1 MKNFKL
7 WNVILGWFVFAIAAV
22 TYLMTM
28 EPTASFW
35 DCGEFIVSAHKLD
48 VGHPPGAP
56 FFMLLG
62 HFFSLFASDT
72 AHVAM
77 CVNALSAL
85 ASALT
90 ILFLFWTI
98 TALGRKLVSTANCQL
113 STAQGIALLGAG
125 LVGSLAYTFSDT
137 FWFSAVEGEVYALSS
152 LFTAVVFWLILKWD
166 EHADEEGSDKW
177 LILIAYLMGLSIGT
191 HLLNLL
197 TIPAIVLVYYFRRHE
212 FSWKGVCGAFGI
224 SVAIL
229 AIILYGIIPGVPTI
243 AGWFEL
249 LFTNTLGCPFNTGL
263 AVYLVL
269 MAAALVW
276 AIWESYCV
284 IEQETT
290 INTRTII
297 SFVLAMALAGVPFIK
312 ESAVIGILLIIT
324 MLVVLFLK
332 KEVIPAR
339 WLNTIAMMVTVVII
353 GYASYAAIVI
363 RSNADTPMDQNS
375 PDNVFSLKYYLNREQ
390 YGDTPLF
397 YGQTYNAPV
406 KLEVKGNMCIPVET
420 KGHAQYAPA
429 PKVEGEKDRYVITG
443 YKSGYEYM
451 EDFKMLFPR
460 MHSGQAHHV
469 EAYKSW
475 AEIKGKK
482 IRYEYCGQ
490 TKTDYCPTF
499 GENLRFFFRYQVN
512 FMYWRYFMWNFAGR
526 QNDLQSSGELTK
538 GNWISGI
545 PFIDNLM
552 LGDQS
557 KLPTELR
564 ENKGHNVYYFLPL
577 LLGLVAILWQL
588 GRRNNQGKNKEGYRS
603 FAIVFL
609 LFFLTGLAI
618 VVYLN
623 QTPYQPRERDYAY
636 AGSFYAFCIWIGLGV
651 MAIIDML
658 NNVIK
663 NEKARTAV
671 AAVAVLVTLLV
682 PAQMASQNWDD
693 HDRSNRYA
701 ARDFGANYLKS
712 CDKEAIIFCNGDN
725 DTFPLWYNLEVEQ
738 ERDDV
743 RACNLS
749 YLQTDWY
756 IDQMKRP
763 YYNSPGLPISW
774 EYKDYMPGKN
784 EIAWVENR
792 LNAPLE
798 VKKAFQFLLS
808 DDPRTKRDGDSYIPT
823 DQLYVLSPD
832 GQQIMFKKARRFTR
846 SEMMVMEM
854 LSTNEWKRPM
864 YFAVTIGSDY
874 HLGLDPYLE
883 LTGMAYRI
891 TPERSKDGKPRVNTE
906 VMYDNMLHKFKYG
919 NMNVP
924 GIYIDENTMR
934 MCRTHR
940 MMFCQLAEALYYE
953 GKHDKALEVLDFA
966 EEVLPGY
973 NVNYDYTSGT
983 MAALYYAMDDM
994 EKGNA
999 IMSALADNCVEY
1011 MEWADSLHPIQRKSA
1026 QSIVG
1031 HYSAVL
1037 GFVLNNLQRFEQKE
1051 LFNKYFALYNQ
1062 YASVR

>member
-7 WNVILGWFVFAIAAV
+7 WNVVCGWLVFAIAAA
-22 TYLMTM
+22 TYLLTM

-56 FFMLLG
+56 FFMLMG

-90 ILFLFWTI
+90 ILFLYWTI
-98 TALGRKLVSTANCQL
+98 TALGRKLVQPTSMAK
-113 STAQGIALLGAG
+113 GIALLGAG
-125 LVGSLAYTFSDT
+125 LVGALAYTFSDT

-166 EHADEEGSDKW
+166 EYADEEGSDKW

-197 TIPAIVLVYYFRRHE
+197 TIPAIVLVYYFRRHV
-212 FSWKGVCGAFGI
+212 FSWKGVCMAFGV

-229 AIILYGIIPGVPTI
+229 AVILYGIIPGVPTI

-249 LFTNTLGCPFNTGL
+249 LFTNKLGCPFNTGL

-284 IEQETT
+284 IEKNEK

-297 SFVLAMALAGVPFIK
+297 SFVLAMTLAGAPFIK
-312 ESAVIGILLIIT
+312 ESALVGIVLIVA
-324 MLVVLFLK
+324 MLAVLFLK
-332 KEVIPAR
+332 KDQIPAR
-339 WLNTIAMMVTVVII
+339 WLNTVAMMVTVVVI

-363 RSNADTPMDQNS
+363 RSAADTPMDQNS

-406 KLEVKGNMCIPVET
+406 KLDVKGNMCVPVET

-429 PKVEGEKDRYVITG
+429 PHVDGEKDRYVITG

-451 EDFKMLFPR
+451 EEFKMLFPR
-460 MHSGQAHHV
+460 MHSAQQHHID
-469 EAYKSW
+469 AYKEW
-475 AEIKGKK
+475 ADIKGKK

-490 TKTDYCPTF
+490 TKTEYCPTF

-512 FMYWRYFMWNFAGR
+512 FMYWRYFMWNFSGR
-526 QNDLQSSGELTK
+526 QNDLQSYGDLNK
-538 GNWISGI
+538 GNWITGI
-545 PFIDNLM
+545 PFIDNAI

-564 ENKGHNVYYFLPL
+564 ENKGHNVYYMLPL
-577 LLGLVAILWQL
+577 LLGVVGLLWQL
-588 GRRNNQGKNKEGYRS
+588 NKRNNEGESKEGYRS

-636 AGSFYAFCIWIGLGV
+636 AGSFYAFCIWIGIGV
-651 MAIIDML
+651 MALVDML
-658 NNVIK
+658 SNLIK
-663 NEKARTAV
+663 SEGVRAV
-671 AAVAVLVTLLV
+671 VTVAVVLVTLLV
-682 PAQMASQNWDD
+682 PVQMASQNWDD

-725 DTFPLWYNLEVEQ
+725 DTFPLWYNIEVEE

-756 IDQMKRP
+756 ISQMKRP
-763 YYNSPGLPISW
+763 YYHSPGLPISW
-774 EYKDYMPGKN
+774 SEEDYMPGKN

-798 VKKAFQFLLS
+798 VKKAFQFLRS
-808 DDPRTKRDGDSYIPT
+808 ADPRTKRDGEGYIPS

-832 GQQIMFKKARRFTR
+832 SQMIMLKKARRFTR

-854 LSTNEWKRPM
+854 LSTNQWKRPM
-864 YFAVTIGSDY
+864 YFAVTIGNDY

-883 LTGMAYRI
+883 LTGLAYRI

-919 NMNVP
+919 NMNIP
-924 GIYIDENTMR
+924 NIYIDENTMR

-940 MMFCQLAEALYYE
+940 MMFCQLAEALYDE
-953 GKHDKALEVLDFA
+953 GQYDKALEVLDFA

-973 NVNYDYTSGT
+973 NVSYDYTSAT
-983 MAALYYAMDDM
+983 MASLYYYMDEMD
-994 EKGNA
+994 KGNT
-999 IMSALADNCVEY
+999 IMSKLADNCVEY
-1011 MEWADSLHPIQRKSA
+1011 MAWGDSLNPIQRKA
-1026 QSIVG
+1026 VQSTVG

-1051 LFNKYFALYNQ
+1051 LFNKYFEYYNK
-1062 YASVR
+1062 YASR

>member
-1 MKNFKL
+1 MKRFRL
-7 WNVILGWFVFAIAAV
+7 WNAVCGWLVFAIAAA
-22 TYLMTM
+22 TYLLTM

-56 FFMLLG
+56 FFMLMG

-77 CVNALSAL
+77 CVNALSAI

-98 TALGRKLVSTANCQL
+98 TALGRKLVQPASLAK
-113 STAQGIALLGAG
+113 GIALLGSG
-125 LVGSLAYTFSDT
+125 VVGALAYTFSDT

-177 LILIAYLMGLSIGT
+177 LILIAYLMGLSIGV

-197 TIPAIVLVYYFRRHE
+197 TIPAIVLVYYFRRHV
-212 FSWKGVCGAFGI
+212 FSWGGVLAAFGV
-224 SVAIL
+224 SVGIL
-229 AIILYGIIPGVPTI
+229 AVVLYGIIPGVPTI

-249 LFTNTLGCPFNTGL
+249 LFTNVFGLPFNTGL

-269 MAAALVW
+269 MAVTLIW
-276 AIWESYCV
+276 SIWESYCV
-284 IEQETT
+284 IKREET
-290 INTRTII
+290 INARTII

-312 ESAVIGILLIIT
+312 ESAIIGILLTII
-324 MLVVLFLK
+324 MLIILFVK
-332 KEVIPAR
+332 KDVIPAR
-339 WLNTIAMMVTVVII
+339 WLNTIAMMVTVVVI
-353 GYASYAAIVI
+353 GYGSYAAIVI
-363 RSNADTPMDQNS
+363 RSAADTPMDQNS

-397 YGQTYNAPV
+397 YGQVYNAPV
-406 KLEVKGNMCIPVET
+406 KLDIQGNMCVPVE
-420 KGHAQYAPA
+420 KLGGAQYAPA
-429 PKVEGEKDRYVITG
+429 PKVEGEKDRYVVTG
-443 YKSGYEYM
+443 HKRSYEYM
-451 EDFKMLFPR
+451 DEFKMLFPR
-460 MHSGQAHHV
+460 MHSGQPSHIQG
-469 EAYKSW
+469 YKDW
-475 AEIKGKK
+475 VNIKGKK
-482 IRYEYCGQ
+482 IRYDYCGQ
-490 TKTDYCPTF
+490 TKTEYCPTF
-499 GENLRFFFRYQVN
+499 LENLKFFFSYQVN
-512 FMYWRYFMWNFAGR
+512 FMYWRYFMWNFSGR
-526 QNDLQSSGELTK
+526 QNDLQSYGDLTK
-538 GNWISGI
+538 GNWITGI
-545 PFIDNLM
+545 PFIDNAM

-564 ENKGHNVYYFLPL
+564 ENKGHNVYYMLPL
-577 LLGLVAILWQL
+577 ILGLLGILWQFIC
-588 GRRNNQGKNKEGYRS
+588 NGKNNTGVRS
-603 FAIVFL
+603 FAITSL
-609 LFFLTGLAI
+609 LFLLTGLAI

-636 AGSFYAFCIWIGLGV
+636 AGSFYAFCIWIGFGA
-651 MAIIDML
+651 MGIISWL
-658 NNVIK
+658 SEITK
-663 NEKARTAV
+663 NEKLRAIIASL
-671 AAVAVLVTLLV
+671 AFIVTLLV

-725 DTFPLWYNLEVEQ
+725 DTFPLWYNIEVEE

-756 IDQMKRP
+756 ISQMKRP

-774 EYKDYMPGKN
+774 DEKDFMPGKN
-784 EIAWVENR
+784 EVVWVENR

-798 VKKAFQFLLS
+798 VKKAFQFLHS
-808 DDPRTKRDGDSYIPT
+808 DDPRTKRDGEGYIPS

-832 GQQIMFKKARRFTR
+832 GQQIPFKKARRFTR

-864 YFAVTIGSDY
+864 YFAVTIGDDY
-874 HLGLDPYLE
+874 HLGLNPYLE

-891 TPERSKDGKPRVNTE
+891 TPERSKDGRPRVNTE
-906 VMYDNMLHKFKYG
+906 VMYDNMMNKFKFG
-919 NMNVP
+919 NMNVH

-940 MMFCQLAEALYYE
+940 MMFCQLAEALYNEGQYE
-953 GKHDKALEVLDFA
+953 KALNVLDYA
-966 EEVLPGY
+966 EEMLPGY
-973 NVNYDYTSGT
+973 NIQYDYTSAS
-983 MAALYYAMDDM
+983 MAALYYAMDEMD
-994 EKGNA
+994 KGNA
-999 IMSALADNCVEY
+999 IMSKVAENCVEY
-1011 MEWADSLHPIQRKSA
+1011 LEWGASLDREHRKAA
-1026 QSIVG
+1026 QSTLG
-1031 HYSAVL
+1031 HHSAVL

-1051 LFNKYFALYNQ
+1051 LFNKYFDLYSH
-1062 YASVR
+1062 YAN

>member
-7 WNVILGWFVFAIAAV
+7 WNRIGGWLVFAIAAA
-22 TYLMTM
+22 TYLLTM

-85 ASALT
+85 ASAFT

-98 TALGRKLVSTANCQL
+98 TALGRKLMHPTTLAK
-113 STAQGIALLGAG
+113 GIGLLGAG

-229 AIILYGIIPGVPTI
+229 AVILYGIIPGVPTI

-249 LFTNTLGCPFNTGL
+249 LLTNVLGCPFNTGL
-263 AVYLVL
+263 AIYLVL

-284 IEQETT
+284 IEQETM

-297 SFVLAMALAGVPFIK
+297 SFVLAMTLSGVPFIK
-312 ESAVIGILLIIT
+312 ESALIGIILIIT
-324 MLVVLFLK
+324 MLILLFLK

-406 KLEVKGNMCIPVET
+406 KLDIKGNMCVPVET

-429 PKVEGEKDRYVITG
+429 PKVEGKKDRYVITG

-451 EDFKMLFPR
+451 EEFKMLFPR
-460 MHSGQAHHV
+460 MHSAQPHHI
-469 EAYKSW
+469 EAYKAW
-475 AEIKGKK
+475 AEIEGKK

-490 TKTDYCPTF
+490 TKTEYCPTF

-545 PFIDNLM
+545 PFIDNAL

-577 LLGLVAILWQL
+577 LLGLVAIFWQL
-588 GRRNNQGKNKEGYRS
+588 GKSNNRSKNREGYRS

-651 MAIIDML
+651 MALIDML
-658 NNVIK
+658 SGVVK
-663 NEKARTAV
+663 NEKARSIV
-671 AAVAVLVTLLV
+671 AAVVVLFTLFV

-712 CDKEAIIFCNGDN
+712 CEKEAIIFCNGDN

-808 DDPRTKRDGDSYIPT
+808 DDPRTKRDGEGYIPT

-832 GQQIMFKKARRFTR
+832 SQHINFKKAKRFTR

-854 LSTNEWKRPM
+854 LSTNQWKRPM
-864 YFAVTIGSDY
+864 YFAVTIGEDY
-874 HLGLDPYLE
+874 HLGLNPYLE
-883 LTGMAYRI
+883 LTGMAYQI
-891 TPERSKDGKPRVNTE
+891 TPERSLDGRPRVNTK

-919 NMNVP
+919 NMNIP

-940 MMFCQLAEALYYE
+940 MMFCQLAEALYEEGDYE
-953 GKHDKALEVLDFA
+953 KALEVLDFA
-966 EEVLPGY
+966 EEMLPGY
-973 NVNYDYTSGT
+973 NIPYDYTSGT
-983 MAALYYAMDDM
+983 MAALYYEMAAMD
-994 EKGNA
+994 KGNA
-999 IMSALADNCVEY
+999 IISKLADNCVEY
-1011 MEWADSLHPIQRKSA
+1011 MEWGASLDTIQRKAA
-1026 QSIVG
+1026 QSTLG

-1062 YASVR
+1062 YASR